1 MMNEYRKLMED
12 ISVPKELNNR
22 VLRAAR
28 QRGTEQ
34 TGLKRREKRNWRPV
48 LRGAV
53 CAACA
58 LALPTPAAMP

>member
-53 CAACA
+53 CAA
-58 LALPTPAAMP
+58 